1 VARSRPPN
9 RFTEERFP
17 IHESNQYEVLRGAEE
32 QLCLGASRDASFA
45 TRGPRLVAAAGLPS
59 TPLS

>member
-17 IHESNQYEVLRGAEE
+17 THESNQHKVLPGVEE
-32 QLCLGASRDASFA
+32 QLCLGASRDASIA
-45 TRGPRLVAAAGLPS
+45 MRGPRLVAAAGLPS